1 MSLNIHSLVF
11 HLKCQPCIAVIK
23 HNIHG
28 SPKRPNIKIF
38 IIEVGNHSEK
48 KFADMD
54 LRLAVV
60 LFVAV
65 VYLSTTAGMN
75 CLNPPV

>member
-1 MSLNIHSLVF
+1 M
-11 HLKCQPCIAVIK
+11 
-23 HNIHG
+23 
-28 SPKRPNIKIF
+28 F
-38 IIEVGNHSEK
+38 IIEVGNHFEK